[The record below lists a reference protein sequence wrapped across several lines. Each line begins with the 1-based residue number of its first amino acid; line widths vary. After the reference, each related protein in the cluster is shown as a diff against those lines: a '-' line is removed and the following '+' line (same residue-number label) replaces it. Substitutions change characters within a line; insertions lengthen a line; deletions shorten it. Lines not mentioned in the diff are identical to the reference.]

1 MSEVTLFAFLMV
13 FLRAGAMFLASPLFG
28 AQTTPVTVR
37 VLSTG
42 ALAAALTCVVKHS
55 FGPIPDTLY
64 GVVVAGGHEVFAG
77 LLIGACMS
85 LAMMVGQIAGSMFDM
100 QIGLSSS
107 QMLNPVNGVE
117 VTILSQYKYLLG
129 VVLFLL
135 CDAHHIA
142 IRAFVRSYD
151 VMPNFDATTLAAVQI
166 GLVQL
171 VTAVMLISLQIAAPG
186 MAIALLLDGTF
197 GLINR
202 AVAQIQIMQVGL
214 PAKLCLGLVAA
225 SFALPAMTV
234 GVQSAVNQAVIALG
248 PLFHTHG

>member
-1 MSEVTLFAFLMV
+1 MFAFLMV
-13 FLRAGAMFLASPLFG
+13 FLRAGAMFLSSPLFG
-28 AQTTPVTVR
+28 AQTTPVTIR
-37 VLSTG
+37 VLSAG
-42 ALAAALTCVVKHS
+42 ALSAALTCVVKHS

-77 LLIGACMS
+77 LLIGTCMS
-85 LAMMVGQIAGSMFDM
+85 LAMLIGQIAGSIFDM

-107 QMLNPVNGVE
+107 QILNPVNGVQ
-117 VTILSQYKYLLG
+117 VTILSQYKFLLG

-142 IRAFVRSYD
+142 IRAFVKSYD
-151 VMPNFDATTLAAVQI
+151 VMPNFDATTLAMIQA
-166 GLVQL
+166 GLVRL
-171 VTAVMLISLQIAAPG
+171 VTSVMLISLQIAAPG

-202 AVAQIQIMQVGL
+202 AVSQIQVMQIGL
-214 PAKLCLGLVAA
+214 PAKLSLGLVAA

-248 PLFHTHG
+248 PMFQAHG